1 MSHKNNDK
9 AYQALL
15 KENAQLMQHN
25 RLLKFELENAQA
37 KIARMEQWTSL
48 RLGKILVESR
58 TAKGLLTL
66 PWKLWRLRKDLKDK
80 SYAQVSK
87 NACPVLE
94 PSSILRRTLV
104 LSTEQMYEELRIA
117 DKLGH
122 IISKEYIGD
131 RCVLSGIR
139 PFDHIY
145 INLQSWY
152 EVDGF
157 YGTLSARLEFTG
169 SMDVIGYMYFYDGE
183 AEKIG
188 AIPFYRRKTTVR
200 IPEAAKYFSLALRVR
215 GSGKAV
221 LAGIQIGQQEQE
233 ENVAVRLKLSSD
245 KLASQIVIPRE
256 GKDSITINKEGNS
269 FALMSTL
276 PQDKHI
282 YLPVKQ
288 PIGREMLSTLL
299 YARMNASGT
308 VDISGCITFWGE
320 DKKKLS
326 HAMFFKGKEEVIQVP
341 RDSAAASLFFRVKGS
356 GTAEDMSMYLSTA
369 PSGPAEGK
377 KNEQVQAAAIRHT
390 AVGLSPV
397 AEQCR
402 TVLKDKPE
410 TFLSWLK
417 GLRVA
422 VIMDEFTW
430 QSYSPEARMLQLTP
444 EGWHEEL
451 EAFKPDMLFVE
462 SAWRGKNELWKNIV
476 SKMPPA
482 LLGILHWCGD
492 HQVPTAFWNKED
504 PGHFETFINTAA
516 LFDFVFTYDFN
527 CVARY
532 KTVLGH
538 DRVYYLPMAVQTAMF
553 NPEEKFERID
563 GFCFAGSYYV
573 RYPERTRALEGYI
586 QELPQFKPLDIYD
599 RQYGGTDP
607 NYMFPE
613 KYQPFIK
620 GNLPYDQIDK
630 AYKGYRYSINLS
642 SMNQAQ
648 YLARRV
654 YELMACN
661 TLVVSAYSR
670 GVHVQMGDLTI
681 LSDSPKEIIRRIK
694 SLEFEPS
701 GVDKLR
707 LAALRKVMSESTYQ
721 DRLAYIVAKVCDV
734 RLPDLLPA
742 VYVVARA
749 DTGEQA
755 EAVYANYTRQ
765 LYTGKHLLLI
775 SEAVPRAFHED
786 KNIRVCSTEEA
797 ASVLVELTDHAW
809 VACFASEDFYGA
821 NYLTDIML
829 ATRYTKAELIGKAA
843 FYTFA
848 EDKIE
853 LKGAD
858 SYRGTEQLP
867 ARRAAVEASF
877 LKKKA
882 LLMLDKDTV
891 LSCENGFSIDRFNYL
906 ENGANASVEEAISL
920 CDREN
925 INTGIPVA
933 QMYEYA
939 EKARPLQQDDS
950 NIPSLAKKS
959 LFDEFTAKVPSS
971 FMEVSSTPEGLFHL
985 HSTLPLDKHEYLYG
999 KSFFDLE
1006 KIAPHSNTVKL
1017 HLETSL
1023 GLNLGMVAVFLD
1035 KKKQKLQN
1043 VHFKANTNVEIPV
1056 CDGAAFVRF
1065 AMRVSG
1071 SGTVDVKKLLFG
1083 HHNLE
1088 FERILGVE
1096 ETLVLTNNY
1105 PSYDNLYK
1113 NAFVH
1118 SRVRAYHREGV
1129 PVSVYQFQSG
1139 QNLYF
1144 DEFEGI
1150 DVFRGGESALRK
1162 ILAQGKVRRILVHF
1176 LDAGMWEVLKDV
1188 PSNVRII
1195 VWLHGSEI
1203 QPWTRRVCN
1212 YTSQIELEKAKRQSD
1227 IRMTFWNKIFN
1238 ILPDNIHFVFVSQY
1252 LADEVMEDNHI
1263 TLSKDKYSI
1272 IHNPIDTTI
1281 FRYHEKDEEQRY
1293 KLLSIRPFGSRNY
1306 ANDLTVK
1313 CILKLTK
1320 RKDFNKFSITIVGN
1334 GSMFDELV
1342 EPLRHMPN
1350 VKLEK
1355 TFLTHAEIVSL
1366 HHVHGVFIVPTRIDT
1381 QGVSRDEA
1389 MASGLVP
1396 ITNAVTAIPEFVDDT
1411 CGILAP
1417 AEDAEAMA
1425 AGISRLVDNPDLFLA
1440 MSKAAAERVRRQ
1452 TAANIIVNQELK
1464 LILGE
1469 ERR

>member
-1 MSHKNNDK
+1 MSHGDNNK

-25 RLLKFELENAQA
+25 RLLKFELENAQK

-58 TAKGLLTL
+58 TAKDLLTL
-66 PWKLWRLRKDLKDK
+66 PWKLWRLRKDLKKKTYGEELQEKRTVIEQDNHLK
-80 SYAQVSK
+80 K
-87 NACPVLE
+87 TL
-94 PSSILRRTLV
+94 IL
-104 LSTEQMYEELRIA
+104 SAEQIYEELRITG
-117 DKLGH
+117 KLGN

-131 RCVLSGIR
+131 RCVLAGVSS
-139 PFDHIY
+139 FDHIY
-145 INLQSWY
+145 LNLQSWY
-152 EVDGF
+152 ELDGF
-157 YGTLSARLEFTG
+157 HESLSARLEFTG

-183 AEKIG
+183 AEKID
-188 AIPFYRRKTTVR
+188 AIPFYRKKTTIR
-200 IPEAAKYFSLALRVR
+200 IPKAAKYFSFALRVR
-215 GSGKAV
+215 GNGKAV
-221 LAGIQIGQQEQE
+221 LAGIQIGHLEQE
-233 ENVAVRLKLSSD
+233 ENVAACLELSSD
-245 KLASQIVIPRE
+245 RLASQIVVPRE
-256 GKDSITINKEGNS
+256 GKESITLDKKGSS
-269 FALMSTL
+269 FVLMSTL
-276 PQDKHI
+276 PPDRHI
-282 YLPVKQ
+282 YLPVTQ
-288 PIGREMLSTLL
+288 PVGKEMLNNIL

-308 VDISGCITFWGE
+308 VDISGCITFLGE

-341 RDSAAASLFFRVKGS
+341 QGSAAASLFFRVRGA
-356 GTAEDMSMYLSTA
+356 GQAENMSMCLSTA
-369 PSGPAEGK
+369 PAGPAETK
-377 KNEQVQAAAIRHT
+377 ESEPVQVAAIRHT

-410 TFLSWLK
+410 TFASWLK
-417 GLRVA
+417 GLHVA
-422 VIMDEFTW
+422 VIMDTFTW
-430 QSYSPEARMLQLTP
+430 QSYSSEANMLQLTP

-451 EAFKPDMLFVE
+451 EAFKPEMLFVE
-462 SAWRGKNELWKNIV
+462 SAWRGKDELWKNSV
-476 SKMPPA
+476 HKMPPA
-482 LLGILHWCGD
+482 LLGILHWCGE
-492 HQVPTAFWNKED
+492 HKVPTVFWNKED

-538 DRVYYLPMAVQTAMF
+538 DRVYYLPMAVQPAMF

-599 RQYGGTDP
+599 RRYGGTDT

-613 KYQPFIK
+613 KYLPFIK
-620 GNLPYDQIDK
+620 GNLLYDQIDK

-694 SLEFEPS
+694 SLESEPS

-755 EAVYANYTRQ
+755 EAIYANYARQ
-765 LYTGKHLLLI
+765 HYAGKHLLLI
-775 SEAVPRAFHED
+775 SEAVPHSFHADESV
-786 KNIRVCSTEEA
+786 RVCSAEEA
-797 ASVLVELTDHAW
+797 ASVLGGLPEHTW
-809 VACFASEDFYGA
+809 VACFAPEDFYGV

-829 ATRYTKAELIGKAA
+829 ATRYTKAEIIGKAA

-853 LKGAD
+853 LNGAS
-858 SYRGTEQLP
+858 SYSSTEQLP

-877 LKKKA
+877 LKKKE
-882 LLMLDKDTV
+882 LRMLDKDTV
-891 LSCENGFSIDRFNYL
+891 LSSENGFSIDRFNYL
-906 ENGANASVEEAISL
+906 ENGTSASAEETTPL

-939 EKARPLQQDDS
+939 EKACPLQQDDS
-950 NIPSLAKKS
+950 NIPSLDKKR
-959 LFDEFTAKVPSS
+959 LFEEFTAKATSS
-971 FMEVSSTPEGLFHL
+971 FMEVSLTQEGLFHL
-985 HSTLPLDKHEYLYG
+985 HSTLPQDKHEYLYG
-999 KSFFDLE
+999 KSFFALE
-1006 KIAPHSNTVKL
+1006 KIAPHGNTVKL

-1023 GLNLGMVAVFLD
+1023 GFNLEMVAIFLD
-1035 KKKQKLQN
+1035 KKKQKLQH

-1056 CDGAAFVRF
+1056 CDDVAFIRF

-1088 FERILGVE
+1088 LERILGVE

-1118 SRVRAYHREGV
+1118 SRVRAYHRKGV

-1162 ILAQGKVRRILVHF
+1162 ILAQGKMRRILVHC
-1176 LDAGMWEVLKDV
+1176 LDANMWEVLKDV
-1188 PSNVRII
+1188 PSDVRII
-1195 VWLHGSEI
+1195 VWIHGAEI
-1203 QPWTRRVCN
+1203 QPWERRVFN
-1212 YTSQIELEKAKRQSD
+1212 YSSPSELEKAKIQSD
-1227 IRMTFWNKIFN
+1227 ARMAFWKKIFN
-1238 ILPDNIHFVFVSQY
+1238 PLPNNIHFVFVSQY
-1252 LADEVMEDNHI
+1252 FANEVMEDYNI

-1272 IHNPIDTTI
+1272 IHNPIDTNL
-1281 FRYHEKDEEQRY
+1281 FVYHAKDAGQRY
-1293 KLLSIRPFGSRNY
+1293 NLLSIRTFGSRKY
-1306 ANDLTVK
+1306 ANDLTVQ
-1313 CILKLTK
+1313 CILNLSK
-1320 RKDFNKFSITIVGN
+1320 RKDFDRFSIKIVGS
-1334 GSMFDELV
+1334 GVLFDELV
-1342 EPLRHMPN
+1342 QPLRAMPN
-1350 VKLEK
+1350 VTLEK
-1355 TFLTHAEIVSL
+1355 TFLTHEEIVSIQSNY
-1366 HHVHGVFIVPTRIDT
+1366 GIFITPTRWDS

-1396 ITNAVTAIPEFVDDT
+1396 VTNAVTAIPEFVDDT

-1452 TAANIIVNQELK
+1452 TAANIIIKQELD